1 LLPSAEWAA
10 VLVVAGLYL
19 SDCVLTL
26 HRGQGVLGCAGGRW
40 TLAFGS
46 LSYTIRDKAVLLL
59 APLLPW
65 QGTLLTQRLFEAKPA
80 MSLRPS
86 VALRALAPLRWA
98 VMLQAALVLVALPW
112 LLFRNAAL
120 PLLGV
125 LVVAYV
131 NAIVMLVLVARAYR
145 RLGVPR
151 KPLWSIAGGALLCL
165 PLSVNVMRHALL
177 RLPVAGD
184 AVALAGLVRS
194 SRRREAREALRAQ
207 VHDALQ
213 LVAPEDAVHASLSGL
228 RDALDRR
235 LAHERH

>member
-1 LLPSAEWAA
+1 M
-10 VLVVAGLYL
+10 LVVAGLYL

-26 HRGQGVLGCAGGRW
+26 HRGQGVLRFAGGRW
-40 TLAFGS
+40 SLAFGA

-65 QGTLLTQRLFEAKPA
+65 QVTLLTQRLFEAKPA
-80 MSLRPS
+80 MALRPS
-86 VALRALAPLRWA
+86 AALRALAPLRRA

-120 PLLGV
+120 PLLAV
-125 LVVAYV
+125 LALAYA
-131 NAIVMLVLVARAYR
+131 NALVMLLLAARAFR
-145 RLGVPR
+145 KLGVPR
-151 KPLWSIAGGALLCL
+151 KPLWMIAGGALLCL
-165 PLSVNVMRHALL
+165 PLSVNVLRHALL

-184 AVALAGLVRS
+184 AATLVRLLPA

-213 LVAPEDAVHASLSGL
+213 LVAPEDAVHGALTEM
-228 RDALDRR
+228 RDRLDRR
-235 LAHERH
+235 LVHERH

>member
-1 LLPSAEWAA
+1 M
-10 VLVVAGLYL
+10 LVVAGLYL

-26 HRGQGVLGCAGGRW
+26 YRGQGVLRYSRGRW
-40 TLAFGS
+40 SLGFGA

-65 QGTLLTQRLFEAKPA
+65 QGTVLTQRLFEAKPA
-80 MSLRPS
+80 TALRPS

-120 PLLGV
+120 PLLAV
-125 LVVAYV
+125 LLVAYL
-131 NAIVMLVLVARAYR
+131 NAVVMLVVVARAYR

-151 KPLWSIAGGALLCL
+151 RPLWSIAGGALLCL
-165 PLSVNVMRHALL
+165 PLSVNVLRHALL

-184 AVALAGLVRS
+184 AATLARLVPAS
-194 SRRREAREALRAQ
+194 GRREAREALRAQ

-213 LVAPEDAVHASLSGL
+213 LVAPEDAVHASLEAL
-228 RDALDRR
+228 RDTLDRR
-235 LAHERH
+235 LASERH

>member
-1 LLPSAEWAA
+1 M
-10 VLVVAGLYL
+10 LVVAGLYL

-26 HRGQGVLGCAGGRW
+26 HRGQGVLRFAGGRW
-40 TLAFGS
+40 SLGFGS

-65 QGTLLTQRLFEAKPA
+65 QGTLLTQRLFEEKAA
-80 MSLRPS
+80 TALRPS

-112 LLFRNAAL
+112 ALFRNAAL
-120 PLLGV
+120 PLLAV

-131 NAIVMLVLVARAYR
+131 NAIVMLALVARAYR

-151 KPLWSIAGGALLCL
+151 TPLWSIAGGALLCL

-184 AVALAGLVRS
+184 AARLASLAPAP
-194 SRRREAREALRAQ
+194 RRREAREALRAQ

-213 LVAPEDAVHASLSGL
+213 LVAPEDALHGSLASL
-228 RDALDRR
+228 RDRLDRILGAEPEAR
-235 LAHERH
+235 P